1 MVLIFLPQ
9 IEAVRNDEWI
19 VNVLALAGQA
29 LNRPNNFYMLWNA
42 CGLCVDCMNV
52 ECMYVEVQG
61 CQMSVVKSLRSIGS
75 FAGACG
81 SHVDRMWI
89 VVNSKCELIFAR
101 AFPPFRC
108 CCCCCCY
115 LHWHLVWLYVCVCWR
130 AATCGRLPATLWTP
144 LWNVGIT
151 GKLTTASHAIRLMSV
166 CVCVS
171 IEKSNSCLWFV
182 KTFLN

>member
-1 MVLIFLPQ
+1 MMNELLMCWPWRGKHLTGRI
-9 IEAVRNDEWI
+9 ISI
-19 VNVLALAGQA
+19 C
-29 LNRPNNFYMLWNA
+29 
-42 CGLCVDCMNV
+42 CGTHVDCVWTVWMWNV
-52 ECMYVEVQG
+52 CMWK
-61 CQMSVVKSLRSIGS
+61 CKAVKCLWWRV
-75 FAGACG
+75 CG
-81 SHVDRMWI
+81 QSDRLLAHVDRMWI

-151 GKLTTASHAIRLMSV
+151 GKLRTASHAIRLMSV